1 MPDIDQILIFAGD
14 WLKITHPS
22 IEEGGDGQ
30 VVYVRIR
37 ETNAGVSTN
46 PDNTSTSHYSDTIG
60 LDIFNNYST
69 KKVLNWHNCYSFGNG
84 VESNRITD
92 TFNSTQLTPGVKV
105 STIFEDY
112 KEEHRK
118 YGLIYSG
125 LYNSTSGVNNLNQF
139 IAAEKITKDINPT
152 YGSIQKLHTRDTDL
166 VTLCEDKVL
175 KILASKDAVYNA
187 DGNPQLTSTNRVL
200 GQAVPFVGEYGISK
214 NPESFVSEAYRSYF
228 TDKQRGSVMR
238 LSKDGLT
245 PISMHGMKDW
255 FRDNLSTSKVNLLG
269 EDILS
274 SNDNWDIPA
283 SGNSYVAN
291 GVATLGYY
299 NNDIHDSRYGKVAR
313 LRKLNILEIG
323 KKYQLQFDVI
333 EHSGLQH
340 QGTGVGNSSITVVNS
355 IPGGG
360 WISGGFGAVGKT
372 NGEHVNVT
380 WVANRTDFQLLQYQV
395 NTPAGLYTPPGGTQ
409 DTVQNY
415 VNAQRIADGWPDT
428 NSNGIPDNN
437 GYSNSSWLYSGIV
450 SIANIVLEEVKVEPK
465 IIGSYD
471 DRQDE
476 YNLTIHSAIPKTISF
491 REDTKGW
498 VSFKSFFPENAI
510 SCANDYYTIK
520 NGKLWQHHIQGSKRN
535 TFYNTATNSSVN
547 VILNDIPSSIKS
559 FHTLDYEGSQSRV
572 EGIKNITVNG
582 IVYSNP
588 AGSTHPDGKF
598 FYWKDEEFD
607 TLVDIAKV
615 TLEPTGAGGLGVK
628 GNSSIPIKQYRNNIL
643 IWTGLVRVW
652 NDPGNPG
659 SGTYSHGRK
668 LTGYVGGD
676 FEVGDVITTEEQ
688 EKTVNHFNSM
698 PKDGWYVS
706 GIETDKQKGN
716 LSEFIEKEGK
726 WFNYIKGIDSEI
738 SETTDFGSFD
748 IQGVGII
755 ESTIILSPTVAPI
768 PTGVVVTTI
777 GYQPVVGN
785 TVFLN
790 PPINF
795 DASHVG
801 MNVIDSAG
809 LIPTNT
815 TVASFIPATFAMPA
829 MITLSYPTT
838 TQIPPNTTFTIF
850 ATTLTPLP
858 PAPSEHQITF
868 TDNIN
873 SSLQIGDTIYF
884 EKPSEVLGLDLI
896 DMSGNLEIQ
905 LSNPNTGSPPGPRTV
920 GIGPFTMIDENTVS
934 FNGPW
939 NAIPTYSWGEVG
951 VIFTVPFTIGNVA
964 TLFNIIPSENLIS
977 GKKYILSLEI
987 SNYLGSGEI
996 GVTNNG
1002 GVSSNAIL
1010 TGNGVYTEE
1019 FISDG
1024 NELSIFSTDSNDG
1037 TIQLSV
1043 TEIMTGQVFGFTRLE
1058 SDNIQKA
1065 GVVTSLTNNTITID
1079 TTNGTP
1085 PSANDY
1091 ILFSKNQ
1098 AINTSSLLGYYA
1110 GVKLENN
1117 SKYKAEIFSLSS
1129 EITESSK

>member
-46 PDNTSTSHYSDTIG
+46 PDNTPASHYSDTIG

-299 NNDIHDSRYGKVAR
+299 NNDIHDSRYGKTAG

-437 GYSNSSWLYSGIV
+437 GYSNSSWLYGGIV

-559 FHTLDYEGSQSRV
+559 FHALDYEGSQSRV
-572 EGIKNITVNG
+572 EGIKNITVDS
-582 IVYSNP
+582 IVYT
-588 AGSTHPDGKF
+588 GSSSQPDGKY
-598 FYWKDEEFD
+598 FYFTDEEWN
-607 TLVDIAKV
+607 TLFGIINPDSGVQGG
-615 TLEPTGAGGLGVK
+615 TGGLWATSQIDV
-628 GNSSIPIKQYRNNIL
+628 KQYRNNIL
-643 IWTGLVRVW
+643 IKTGPIKIW
-652 NDPGNPG
+652 NDPLGG
-659 SGTYSHGRK
+659 GIHGRWNASA
-668 LTGYVGGD
+668 GYGEAGD
-676 FEVGDVITTEEQ
+676 WQVGDVITTEQQ

-698 PKDGWYVS
+698 SKDGWYVS
-706 GIETDKQKGN
+706 NIETDKQKGN

-726 WFNYIKGIDSEI
+726 WFNYIKGIDSDV
-738 SETTDFGSFD
+738 SSTTDFGAFD
-748 IQGVGII
+748 IQG
-755 ESTIILSPTVAPI
+755 
-768 PTGVVVTTI
+768 I
-777 GYQPVVGN
+777 G
-785 TVFLN
+785 
-790 PPINF
+790 
-795 DASHVG
+795 
-801 MNVIDSAG
+801 VIDSMSG
-809 LIPTNT
+809 ND
-815 TVASFIPATFAMPA
+815 
-829 MITLSYPTT
+829 
-838 TQIPPNTTFTIF
+838 
-850 ATTLTPLP
+850 
-858 PAPSEHQITF
+858 ITF
-868 TDNIN
+868 SNNIN

-884 EKPSEVLGLDLI
+884 ERPSEVLGSNILDVNEVSSMTN
-896 DMSGNLEIQ
+896 DTSGVSGPL
-905 LSNPNTGSPPGPRTV
+905 PNGALLGFDNDGFTIVDDTTITWSP
-920 GIGPFTMIDENTVS
+920 TVS
-934 FNGPW
+934 TPSGVNYFNNLTP
-939 NAIPTYSWGEVG
+939 E
-951 VIFTVPFTIGNVA
+951 
-964 TLFNIIPSENLIS
+964 NIVTNER
-977 GKKYILSLEI
+977 YYVTLEI
-987 SNYLGSGEI
+987 SNYNGTGDLGFSISG
-996 GVTNNG
+996 GL
-1002 GVSSNAIL
+1002 SSNL
-1010 TGNGVYTEE
+1010 RLSSNGVV
-1019 FISDG
+1019 
-1024 NELSIFSTDSNDG
+1024 NEYFTATSNSKPDFFARDTNSATIRG
-1037 TIQLSV
+1037 TIQKV
-1043 TEIMTGQVFGFTRLE
+1043 ITGQVFGFTRLE

-1065 GVVTSLTNNTITID
+1065 GVVTGLTNNTVTVD
-1079 TTNGTP
+1079 DSGTL
-1085 PSANDY
+1085 PSAQDY
-1091 ILFSKNQ
+1091 IMFAKNH
-1098 AINTSSLLGYYA
+1098 AVNTSGLLGYYA
-1110 GVKLENN
+1110 ETTFRNN
-1117 SKYKAEIFSLSS
+1117 STDKAELFSVNS

>member
-30 VVYVRIR
+30 VVYVRIK

-46 PDNTSTSHYSDTIG
+46 PDNTPASHYSDTIS

-274 SNDNWDIPA
+274 SNDNWDH
-283 SGNSYVAN
+283 NSTTDNIYIEN
-291 GVATLGYY
+291 NTITFGYY
-299 NNDIHDSRYGKVAR
+299 NNDVHSSQAFRVAN
-313 LRKLNILEIG
+313 LRKNDVLEIG
-323 KKYQLQFDVI
+323 KKYRLQFDIVSHDGYL
-333 EHSGLQH
+333 EE
-340 QGTGVGNSSITVVNS
+340 
-355 IPGGG
+355 
-360 WISGGFGAVGKT
+360 SGGFGAIGINNTPVGGSWESEFSTGSEKAG
-372 NGEHVNVT
+372 NHVVYEWT
-380 WVANRTDFQLLQYQV
+380 ANREDLVLYQSQLN
-395 NTPAGLYTPPGGTQ
+395 NTAGSYDGGTVEEFVGNLRGE
-409 DTVQNY
+409 DGTI
-415 VNAQRIADGWPDT
+415 IAYTWWGGDWFYG
-428 NSNGIPDNN
+428 GIAT
-437 GYSNSSWLYSGIV
+437 
-450 SIANIVLEEVKVEPK
+450 IANMVLEEVKVEPK

-476 YNLTIHSAIPKTISF
+476 YNLTIHSATPKTISF

-520 NGKLWQHHIQGSKRN
+520 DGKLWQHHIQGSKRN

-547 VILNDIPSSIKS
+547 VILNDFPGSVKS

-572 EGIKNITVNG
+572 EGIKTIEVTGIEYLGGANDGRYFFFEESEASPWVNNLISVG
-582 IVYSNP
+582 GGVYPGNP
-588 AGSTHPDGKF
+588 EKA
-598 FYWKDEEFD
+598 
-607 TLVDIAKV
+607 LVM
-615 TLEPTGAGGLGVK
+615 
-628 GNSSIPIKQYRNNIL
+628 KQYRNNIL
-643 IWTGLVRVW
+643 IHSGLMQLWDKNFNTSNSSPSGGPTKGFGRRTMP
-652 NDPGNPG
+652 DGNW
-659 SGTYSHGRK
+659 GTASN
-668 LTGYVGGD
+668 LGD
-676 FEVGDVITTEEQ
+676 FEVGDIITTEEQ

-706 GIETDKQKGN
+706 DIGTDKQEGN

-726 WFNYIKGIDSEI
+726 WFNYIKGIDSDV
-738 SETTDFGSFD
+738 SSTTDFGAFD
-748 IQGVGII
+748 IQG
-755 ESTIILSPTVAPI
+755 
-768 PTGVVVTTI
+768 I
-777 GYQPVVGN
+777 G
-785 TVFLN
+785 
-790 PPINF
+790 
-795 DASHVG
+795 
-801 MNVIDSAG
+801 VIDSVSG
-809 LIPTNT
+809 ND
-815 TVASFIPATFAMPA
+815 
-829 MITLSYPTT
+829 
-838 TQIPPNTTFTIF
+838 
-850 ATTLTPLP
+850 
-858 PAPSEHQITF
+858 ITF
-868 TDNIN
+868 SNNIN
-873 SSLQIGDTIYF
+873 SSLQTGDTLYS
-884 EKPSEVLGLDLI
+884 ETLSEVEGDNIVDMNATGVSYATGFSVTSTDTAVWDGNSAFATGTWHCSNIQENEHVAGKTYRLKLEVLDYT
-896 DMSGNLEIQ
+896 G
-905 LSNPNTGSPPGPRTV
+905 TGS
-920 GIGPFTMIDENTVS
+920 
-934 FNGPW
+934 
-939 NAIPTYSWGEVG
+939 VG
-951 VIFTVPFTIGNVA
+951 VANDLNNQNNDPITNALASRTSVGVTTID
-964 TLFNIIPSENLIS
+964 F
-977 GKKYILSLEI
+977 I
-987 SNYLGSGEI
+987 SNGGKVDLFGEDTNTAI
-996 GVTNNG
+996 MKISVREVT
-1002 GVSSNAIL
+1002 
-1010 TGNGVYTEE
+1010 TGN
-1019 FISDG
+1019 
-1024 NELSIFSTDSNDG
+1024 
-1037 TIQLSV
+1037 
-1043 TEIMTGQVFGFTRLE
+1043 VFGFSRIE
-1058 SDNIQKA
+1058 SDQLQKC
-1065 GVVTSLTNNTITID
+1065 GIVTSLTNNTITVD
-1079 TTNGTP
+1079 DSGTL
-1085 PSANDY
+1085 PSARDY
-1091 ILFSKNQ
+1091 IMFAKNH
-1098 AINTSSLLGYYA
+1098 AVNTSGLLGYYA
-1110 GVKLENN
+1110 DVKLENN